1 MSDGLPFFDI
11 ILFAMIAAFLVLR
24 LRSVLGRRDGH
35 KGGRRNP
42 FARSLPEE
50 QADEKVVHLPSARD
64 AEADTEADTEAD
76 MEADMEAE
84 AVGDDAEGDLAAGF
98 REIKAADRGFEPAEI
113 LSGARIA
120 FELVLS
126 AYASGDT
133 NALKPLL
140 SAEVLDNFA
149 QPIRER
155 EAAGETMEHTLIGV
169 KSADIVE
176 AFLDGGMAHVTVK
189 FVTDQAN
196 VTRDAK
202 GEVVDGDPSAVT
214 EVTDF
219 WTFARDTGSRDPN
232 WTLVAT
238 RSLD

>member
-24 LRSVLGRRDGH
+24 LRSVLGRRDGD
-35 KGGRRNP
+35 KGRRRNP

-50 QADEKVVHLPSARD
+50 QADENVVHLPSARD
-64 AEADTEADTEAD
+64 AGADTEAA
-76 MEADMEAE
+76 
-84 AVGDDAEGDLAAGF
+84 AVGDDAEGDRAAGF
-98 REIKAADRGFEPAEI
+98 REIKAADRGFEPTGI

-120 FELVLS
+120 FELILS

-133 NALKPLL
+133 DALKPLL

-176 AFLDGGMAHVTVK
+176 AFLDGRTAHVTVK
-189 FVTDQAN
+189 FVSDQAN
-196 VTRDAK
+196 VTRDAN

-214 EVTDF
+214 EVTDL
-219 WTFARDTGSRDPN
+219 WTFARDTRSRDPN

>member
-1 MSDGLPFFDI
+1 MSEGLPFFDI

-35 KGGRRNP
+35 KGRPRNP

-50 QADEKVVHLPSARD
+50 QADEKVVHLPNARD
-64 AEADTEADTEAD
+64 ADADTEAA
-76 MEADMEAE
+76 AE
-84 AVGDDAEGDLAAGF
+84 GDDAEGDLAAGF
-98 REIKAADRGFEPAEI
+98 RKIKAADRGFEPTEI

-126 AYASGDT
+126 AYASADT
-133 NALKPLL
+133 DALKPLL
-140 SAEVLDNFA
+140 SAEVLGNFA
-149 QPIRER
+149 RSIRER
-155 EAAGETMEHTLIGV
+155 EAAGETMEHTLVGI

-176 AFLDGGMAHVTVK
+176 AFLDGDTAHVTVK

-196 VTRDAK
+196 VTRDAN

>member
-24 LRSVLGRRDGH
+24 LRSVLGRRGGH

-50 QADEKVVHLPSARD
+50 QADDKVVHLPSARD
-64 AEADTEADTEAD
+64 ADADTEVDTK
-76 MEADMEAE
+76 AE
-84 AVGDDAEGDLAAGF
+84 AAGDDAEDDLAAGF

-176 AFLDGGMAHVTVK
+176 AFLDGRTAHVTVK

-196 VTRDAK
+196 VTRDAN

-219 WTFARDTGSRDPN
+219 WTFARDTGSRNPN

>member
-1 MSDGLPFFDI
+1 MSEGLPFFDI

-24 LRSVLGRRDGH
+24 LRSVLGRRDGD

-50 QADEKVVHLPSARD
+50 KADDKVVHLPNARD
-64 AEADTEADTEAD
+64 GDADTEAA
-76 MEADMEAE
+76 AE
-84 AVGDDAEGDLAAGF
+84 GDDADGDLAAGF
-98 REIKAADRGFEPAEI
+98 REIKAADRAFEPTEI

-126 AYASGDT
+126 AYASADT
-133 NALKPLL
+133 EALKTLL

-149 QPIRER
+149 QSIRAR
-155 EAAGETMEHTLIGV
+155 EAAGETMEQTLVGI
-169 KSADIVE
+169 KSAEIVE
-176 AFLDGGMAHVTVK
+176 AFLDGAAAHVTVK

-196 VTRDAK
+196 VTRDAN
-202 GEVVDGDPSAVT
+202 GEVVNGDPSAVT

-219 WTFARDTGSRDPN
+219 WTFARDTRSRDPN

>member
-11 ILFAMIAAFLVLR
+11 ILFAMIAAFLVLH
-24 LRSVLGRRDGH
+24 LRSVLGRRDGD
-35 KGGRRNP
+35 KGRHRGP

-50 QADEKVVHLPSARD
+50 QADENVVHLPSARD
-64 AEADTEADTEAD
+64 AGADTEAA
-76 MEADMEAE
+76 
-84 AVGDDAEGDLAAGF
+84 AVGDDAEGDRAAGF
-98 REIKAADRGFEPAEI
+98 REIKAADRGFEPTEI

-126 AYASGDT
+126 AYASGDIE
-133 NALKPLL
+133 ALKPLL

-176 AFLDGGMAHVTVK
+176 AFLDGRTAHVTVK

-196 VTRDAK
+196 VTRDAN

-219 WTFARDTGSRDPN
+219 WTFARDTRSRDPN

>member
-11 ILFAMIAAFLVLR
+11 ILFAIVAAFFVLR

-35 KGGRRNP
+35 KGGHRNP
-42 FARSLPEE
+42 FARSRPEE
-50 QADEKVVHLPSARD
+50 QADEKVVHLPNARD
-64 AEADTEADTEAD
+64 ADADTEAA
-76 MEADMEAE
+76 

-98 REIKAADRGFEPAEI
+98 REIKVADPGFEPAEI

-133 NALKPLL
+133 EALKPLL

-155 EAAGETMEHTLIGV
+155 EAAGETMEHTLIGI

-176 AFLDGGMAHVTVK
+176 AFLDGRTAHVTVK

-196 VTRDAK
+196 VTRDAN
-202 GEVVDGDPSAVT
+202 GEVVDGDPSTVT

>member
-1 MSDGLPFFDI
+1 MSEGLPFFDI

-50 QADEKVVHLPSARD
+50 QADEKVVHLPDARD
-64 AEADTEADTEAD
+64 ADADAD
-76 MEADMEAE
+76 AE
-84 AVGDDAEGDLAAGF
+84 AAAEGDDAEGDLAAGF
-98 REIKAADRGFEPAEI
+98 REIKAADHGFEPTEI

-126 AYASGDT
+126 AYASADT
-133 NALKPLL
+133 GALKTLL
-140 SAEVLDNFA
+140 SAEVLGNFTRS
-149 QPIRER
+149 IRER
-155 EAAGETMEHTLIGV
+155 EAAGETMEHTLVGI
-169 KSADIVE
+169 KSAEIVE
-176 AFLDGGMAHVTVK
+176 AFLDGTAAHVTVK

-196 VTRDAK
+196 VTRDAN

>member
-35 KGGRRNP
+35 KDGHRNP

-50 QADEKVVHLPSARD
+50 QADEKVVHLPNARD
-64 AEADTEADTEAD
+64 DGADTEAEA
-76 MEADMEAE
+76 A
-84 AVGDDAEGDLAAGF
+84 GDDAEGNLAAGF
-98 REIKAADRGFEPAEI
+98 REIKAADRGFEPTEI

-126 AYASGDT
+126 AYASADT
-133 NALKPLL
+133 DALKPLL
-140 SAEVLDNFA
+140 SAEVLGNFA
-149 QPIRER
+149 QSIRAR
-155 EAAGETMEHTLIGV
+155 EAAGETMEHTLVGI

-176 AFLDGGMAHVTVK
+176 AFLDNRIAHVTVK

-196 VTRDAK
+196 VTRDAN

>member
-35 KGGRRNP
+35 KGRHRNP

-50 QADEKVVHLPSARD
+50 QADEKVVHLPNARD
-64 AEADTEADTEAD
+64 ADADTEAA
-76 MEADMEAE
+76 

-98 REIKAADRGFEPAEI
+98 REIKAADSGFEPTEI

-133 NALKPLL
+133 EALKPLL
-140 SAEVLDNFA
+140 SAEVLGNFA
-149 QPIRER
+149 RSIRGR
-155 EAAGETMEHTLIGV
+155 EAAGETMEHTLVGI

-176 AFLDGGMAHVTVK
+176 AFLDGAAAHVTVK
-189 FVTDQAN
+189 FVSDQAN
-196 VTRDAK
+196 VTRDAN

>member
-35 KGGRRNP
+35 KGGHRDP

-50 QADEKVVHLPSARD
+50 QADEKVVHLPNARD
-64 AEADTEADTEAD
+64 ADTEA
-76 MEADMEAE
+76 E
-84 AVGDDAEGDLAAGF
+84 AVEGDAEGDLAAGF
-98 REIKAADRGFEPAEI
+98 REIRAADRVFEPTEI

-176 AFLDGGMAHVTVK
+176 AFLDGRTAHVTVK

-196 VTRDAK
+196 VTRDAN
-202 GEVVDGDPSAVT
+202 GEVVDGDASAVT

>member
-1 MSDGLPFFDI
+1 MSEGLPFFDI

-50 QADEKVVHLPSARD
+50 QADEKVVHLPDARD
-64 AEADTEADTEAD
+64 ADAD
-76 MEADMEAE
+76 AE
-84 AVGDDAEGDLAAGF
+84 AAAEGDDAEGDLAAGF
-98 REIKAADRGFEPAEI
+98 REIKAADRGFEPTEI

-133 NALKPLL
+133 EALKPLL

-155 EAAGETMEHTLIGV
+155 EAAGETMEHTLVGI
-169 KSADIVE
+169 KSAEIVE
-176 AFLDGGMAHVTVK
+176 GFLDGTAAHVTVK

-196 VTRDAK
+196 VTRDAN

-219 WTFARDTGSRDPN
+219 WTFARDTQSRDPN

>member
-1 MSDGLPFFDI
+1 MSEGLPFFDI

-35 KGGRRNP
+35 KGRPRNP

-50 QADEKVVHLPSARD
+50 QADEKVVHLPNARD
-64 AEADTEADTEAD
+64 ADADTDTEAA
-76 MEADMEAE
+76 
-84 AVGDDAEGDLAAGF
+84 AVGDDAESDLAAGF
-98 REIKAADRGFEPAEI
+98 REIKAVDRGFEPTEI

-126 AYASGDT
+126 AYASADT
-133 NALKPLL
+133 EALKTML
-140 SAEVLDNFA
+140 SAEVLGNFA
-149 QPIRER
+149 QSIRER
-155 EAAGETMEHTLIGV
+155 EAAGEIMEHTLVGI
-169 KSADIVE
+169 KSAEIVE
-176 AFLDGGMAHVTVK
+176 AFLDGSAAHVTVK
-189 FVTDQAN
+189 FVSDQAN
-196 VTRDAK
+196 VTRDAN

-219 WTFARDTGSRDPN
+219 WTFARDTKSRDPN